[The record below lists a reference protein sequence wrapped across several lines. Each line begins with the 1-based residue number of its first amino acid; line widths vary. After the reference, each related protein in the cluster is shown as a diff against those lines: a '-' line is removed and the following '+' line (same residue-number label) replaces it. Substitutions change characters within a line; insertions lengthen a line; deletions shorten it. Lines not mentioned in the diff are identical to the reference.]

1 MTLIA
6 ITMDDDTAAI
16 SPYSH
21 FHQEFRRVLHLDA
34 RLRLLLHALPSAMS
48 AALESTTGSP
58 DGFPPEDCK
67 VQWGVLTRQA
77 TMNIFRDAN
86 MSSVL
91 KLPNSLKLLDLII
104 FTSTNSEIAA
114 FCN

>member
-67 VQWGVLTRQA
+67 VQWGALTRPVAGDGKRRAPHQQC
-77 TMNIFRDAN
+77 
-86 MSSVL
+86 
-91 KLPNSLKLLDLII
+91 
-104 FTSTNSEIAA
+104 FTEKPLSRSK
-114 FCN
+114 